1 MSSPSVSATLGDLR
15 AIYDKRYAGDYRESL
30 TGYEYARFRA
40 LRHFIPHVAKASN
53 ARRVLDYG
61 CGSGLHIPLWESVF
75 PEAELHFADL
85 SGKAIEKLRARH
97 PRHTARTSLIEND
110 RLASSTLTSAT
121 PIGPIGP
128 IRSITPTHAESTVP
142 ANSFD
147 AIVSI
152 EVMEHVE
159 HLDRYLAE
167 IHRLLAPGGIFIW
180 TTPCANALSIEHLY
194 NILTRQIDPTPN
206 GSRRWRWEDPTHL
219 RRLTSAEA
227 STACT
232 AAGFEPPRFRLRAHF
247 FSFVCTKLMMKHWPR
262 AAGEV
267 MRLDYECFRCLPN
280 GASMIGAARR
290 GAVV

>member
-1 MSSPSVSATLGDLR
+1 MSTTTLSGSNLR
-15 AIYDKRYAGDYRESL
+15 AVYDKRYAGDYRESL
-30 TGYEYARFRA
+30 SGYEYARFRA
-40 LRHFIPHVAKASN
+40 LGHFIPHVVKASK

-75 PEAELHFADL
+75 PSAELHFADL
-85 SGKAIEKLRARH
+85 SGKAIEKLRVKH
-97 PRHTARTSLIEND
+97 PRHAARTSLIEND
-110 RLASSTLTSAT
+110 RLAAPFLTPAMPACPTSAET
-121 PIGPIGP
+121 
-128 IRSITPTHAESTVP
+128 TDA

-159 HLDRYLAE
+159 HLDRYLTE

-180 TTPCANALSIEHLY
+180 TTPCANALSVEHLY
-194 NILTRQIDPTPN
+194 NIVTRQIDPTPA

-227 STACT
+227 SAACI
-232 AAGFEPPRFRLRAHF
+232 AAGFEPPRFRFRAHF

-267 MRLDYECFRCLPN
+267 MRLDYEWFRRLPN
-280 GASMIGAARR
+280 GASMIGAARKPT
-290 GAVV
+290 VSP